1 MQKPPRMFPIGQGYL
16 VTRERLRGETILE
29 GLFNHSRLQ
38 CVEIAREEWYK
49 ITFMTSVP
57 R

>member
-16 VTRERLRGETILE
+16 VTRERLGGETIIE

-38 CVEIAREEWYK
+38 CVGIAREEWYK

-57 R
+57 C